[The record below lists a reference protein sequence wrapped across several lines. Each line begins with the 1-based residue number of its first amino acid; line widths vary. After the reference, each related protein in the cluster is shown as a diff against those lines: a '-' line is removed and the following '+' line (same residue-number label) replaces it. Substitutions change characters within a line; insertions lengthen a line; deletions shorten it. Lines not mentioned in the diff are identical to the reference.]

1 MVHCEDMSKRIPG
14 RLRQRRVAVA
24 YGAVWGLLVV
34 AIVFFFWNTLRIISV
49 QIDEKD
55 VWSVWK
61 IYCLPLLFL
70 VGFIVVSQIIC
81 WRRKVWQQS
90 RPILTMRLIL
100 IVVFELF
107 FQCVVAVPN
116 GIGLGFYLGK
126 GDPEPGLVS
135 TQEVI
140 FIWVLFLVGALFQ
153 CILIEFENRRAEV
166 DKVVGGILIIMGIM
180 MPKLLESWT
189 LLSVHCGIGNCT
201 PDQFEVF
208 VLFKMGIA
216 YAVGLS
222 VMFVVGLFSETIIE
236 FFRSSEEKETLA
248 SACGSGGAVPKQLM
262 GSAVSGLVAGACF
275 SVVNLLFNR
284 R

>member
-1 MVHCEDMSKRIPG
+1 MGKRIPG

-24 YGAVWGLLVV
+24 YGVVWGLLVV
-34 AIVFFFWNTLRIISV
+34 AIAFFSWNTLRIISV

-70 VGFIVVSQIIC
+70 VGFIVVSQIIY

-100 IVVFELF
+100 IFVFVLF
-107 FQCVVAVPN
+107 FQCVLAVPN

-153 CILIEFENRRAEV
+153 CILIKFENRQAEV

-222 VMFVVGLFSETIIE
+222 VMFVVGLFSETIIG
-236 FFRSSEEKETLA
+236 FFRSSEEKQTLA
-248 SACGSGGAVPKQLM
+248 SPCGSGDAALP
-262 GSAVSGLVAGACF
+262 S
-275 SVVNLLFNR
+275 
-284 R
+284 

>member
-1 MVHCEDMSKRIPG
+1 MGKRVLGWP
-14 RLRQRRVAVA
+14 RQRRVAVA
-24 YGAVWGLLVV
+24 YGVIWCLLLI
-34 AIVFFFWNTLRIISV
+34 AIAFFSWNTLRIISV

-70 VGFIVVSQIIC
+70 VGFIVVSQIIY

-100 IVVFELF
+100 IFVFVLF
-107 FQCVVAVPN
+107 FQCVLAVPN

-153 CILIEFENRRAEV
+153 CILIKFENRQAEV

-222 VMFVVGLFSETIIE
+222 VMFVVGLFSETIIG
-236 FFRSSEEKETLA
+236 FFRSSEEKQTLA
-248 SACGSGGAVPKQLM
+248 SPCGSGDAVSKQLM
-262 GSAVSGLVAGACF
+262 SAAVSGLVAGVCF
-275 SVVNLLFNR
+275 SVASRLFGR

>member
-1 MVHCEDMSKRIPG
+1 MGKRIPG

-24 YGAVWGLLVV
+24 YGVVWGLLVV
-34 AIVFFFWNTLRIISV
+34 AIAFFSWNTLRIISV

-70 VGFIVVSQIIC
+70 VGFIVVSQIIY

-100 IVVFELF
+100 IFVFVLF
-107 FQCVVAVPN
+107 FQCVLAVPN

-135 TQEVI
+135 IQEVI

-153 CILIEFENRRAEV
+153 CILIKFENRQAEV

-222 VMFVVGLFSETIIE
+222 VMFVVGLFSETIIG
-236 FFRSSEEKETLA
+236 FFRSSEEKQTLA
-248 SACGSGGAVPKQLM
+248 SPCGSGDAVSKQLM
-262 GSAVSGLVAGACF
+262 SAAVSGLVAGVCF
-275 SVVNLLFNR
+275 SVASRLFGR

>member
-1 MVHCEDMSKRIPG
+1 MGKRIPG

-24 YGAVWGLLVV
+24 YGVVWGLLVV
-34 AIVFFFWNTLRIISV
+34 AIAFFSWNTLRIISV

-70 VGFIVVSQIIC
+70 VGFIVVSQIIY

-100 IVVFELF
+100 IFVFVLF
-107 FQCVVAVPN
+107 FQCVLAVPN

-126 GDPEPGLVS
+126 GDPESGLVS

-153 CILIEFENRRAEV
+153 CILIKFENRQAEV

-222 VMFVVGLFSETIIE
+222 VMFVVGLFSETIIG
-236 FFRSSEEKETLA
+236 FFRSSEEKQTLA
-248 SACGSGGAVPKQLM
+248 SPCGSGDAVSKQLM
-262 GSAVSGLVAGACF
+262 SAAVSGLVAGVCF
-275 SVVNLLFNR
+275 SVASRLFGR

>member
-1 MVHCEDMSKRIPG
+1 MGKRNLG
-14 RLRQRRVAVA
+14 WLRQRRVAVA
-24 YGAVWGLLVV
+24 YGVIWCLLLI
-34 AIVFFFWNTLRIISV
+34 AIAFFSWNTLRIISV

-70 VGFIVVSQIIC
+70 VGFIVVSQIIY

-100 IVVFELF
+100 IFVFVLF
-107 FQCVVAVPN
+107 FQCVLAVPN

-153 CILIEFENRRAEV
+153 CILIKFENRQAEV

-222 VMFVVGLFSETIIE
+222 VMFVVGLFSETIIG
-236 FFRSSEEKETLA
+236 FFRSSEEKQTLA
-248 SACGSGGAVPKQLM
+248 SPCGSGDAVSKQLM
-262 GSAVSGLVAGACF
+262 SAAVSGLVAGVCF
-275 SVVNLLFNR
+275 SVASRLFGR